1 MQRAFRLEPRTWKLI
16 ALAALVAAAAIGFW
30 PYLAPA
36 LRLLLGGGAIA
47 FLLDPLCQ
55 RLCVR
60 LKRPLAAGVAI
71 LGVAAALIGLVLL
84 LAPFMVRQVG
94 ALADAIPSSVA
105 AVRALVERV
114 EGFFR
119 NKGIAL
125 GSLAANLDWN
135 AVSGLLSGAL
145 GSVVGFFGN
154 LAAGISSFGM
164 MVVLA
169 YFFLADRDNLLLR
182 LEMLVPLAHRALAI
196 RMAGA
201 VKRELLLYLRGQA
214 LISLLVGAL
223 ASVALLLAGLPSAL
237 VLGSLIGVLN
247 LVPYFGPIL
256 GGIPAVI
263 LALGGGW
270 RRVAFVLLALVAVQQ
285 IDGALISP
293 RVMGGLTGVSPA
305 SVLLA
310 IAIGS
315 SVGGIAGMLFALP
328 VLLILRISL
337 RVWAQ
342 RRETD

>member
-1 MQRAFRLEPRTWKLI
+1 M
-16 ALAALVAAAAIGFW
+16 
-30 PYLAPA
+30 
-36 LRLLLGGGAIA
+36 
-47 FLLDPLCQ
+47 
-55 RLCVR
+55 
-60 LKRPLAAGVAI
+60 
-71 LGVAAALIGLVLL
+71 
-84 LAPFMVRQVG
+84 
-94 ALADAIPSSVA
+94 
-105 AVRALVERV
+105 
-114 EGFFR
+114 
-119 NKGIAL
+119 
-125 GSLAANLDWN
+125 
-135 AVSGLLSGAL
+135 
-145 GSVVGFFGN
+145 
-154 LAAGISSFGM
+154 
-164 MVVLA
+164 
-169 YFFLADRDNLLLR
+169 
-182 LEMLVPLAHRALAI
+182 
-196 RMAGA
+196 
-201 VKRELLLYLRGQA
+201 
-214 LISLLVGAL
+214 
-223 ASVALLLAGLPSAL
+223 ALLLAGLPSAL